1 MLASAALPKAV
12 AASAFALDV
21 RPNATPYLP
30 AAREPGPSAIA
41 DSPVA

>member
-1 MLASAALPKAV
+1 MLASAALPRAV

-30 AAREPGPSAIA
+30 PARAAGPSAIA
-41 DSPVA
+41 DSPAA